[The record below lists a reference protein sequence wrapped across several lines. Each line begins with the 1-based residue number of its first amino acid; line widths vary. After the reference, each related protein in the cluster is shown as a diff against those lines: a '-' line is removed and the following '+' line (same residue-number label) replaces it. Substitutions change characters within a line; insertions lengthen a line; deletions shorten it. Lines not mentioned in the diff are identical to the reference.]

1 MILIVCEQQRPGIA
15 AKLHRAGAGAE
26 PDLRHLRQVPAPPRG
41 CRLTPGAPQQSRLPK
56 RESLPSVLHVK
67 PRRLNRRVVKPRPFP
82 REERPRPRRRG

>member
-41 CRLTPGAPQQSRLPK
+41 CRLTPGAPQ
-56 RESLPSVLHVK
+56 
-67 PRRLNRRVVKPRPFP
+67 
-82 REERPRPRRRG
+82 ERPASQARIPAKRTPC